1 MKEKTII
8 KWILCSI
15 GVSWILQALTMFLV
29 LIALCID
36 NILLSEIL
44 LIGWTGLVLL
54 GLELIR
60 KQLMGEYQIS
70 FLKWFLLTVLPPILT
85 FVIWICFYFFV
96 ITNNKWLGLLVE
108 VLFYISIVDWGIC
121 LIVLNV
127 GILLIAFI
135 RYVAKSLIRKIKKM

>member
-1 MKEKTII
+1 MKKKTII

-29 LIALCID
+29 VIALCID

-85 FVIWICFYFFV
+85 YVICICFYFFV
-96 ITNNKWLGLLVE
+96 ITNYKWSGLLVE

-121 LIVLNV
+121 LIVLTV

>member
-1 MKEKTII
+1 MKKKTII

-121 LIVLNV
+121 LIVLTV